1 MGTSKSTRIALLR
14 AVNVGGRNSLAM
26 SDLRKMV
33 AALGFRDART
43 LLQSGNL
50 IFRGARQ
57 SDDALERLL
66 EAECQ
71 KRLKLSIDFVIRTL
85 DEWQAMIDA
94 NPLARKAA
102 NDPSHLVVMVLK
114 STPGKNELKALK
126 ASIRGREVVKAKGKQ
141 LYISY
146 PDGIGTSK
154 LTGTLIERVLG
165 VRGTARNWNTV
176 LKLAELARG
185 EAED

>member
-102 NDPSHLVVMVLK
+102 
-114 STPGKNELKALK
+114 
-126 ASIRGREVVKAKGKQ
+126 
-141 LYISY
+141 
-146 PDGIGTSK
+146 
-154 LTGTLIERVLG
+154 
-165 VRGTARNWNTV
+165 
-176 LKLAELARG
+176 
-185 EAED
+185 